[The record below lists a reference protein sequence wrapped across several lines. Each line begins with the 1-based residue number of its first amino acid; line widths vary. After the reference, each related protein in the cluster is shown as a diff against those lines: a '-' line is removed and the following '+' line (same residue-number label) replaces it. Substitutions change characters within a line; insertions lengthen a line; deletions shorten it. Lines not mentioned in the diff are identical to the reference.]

1 MVFFDRP
8 SNWCL
13 AINRT
18 LFVCLFVFFLAESA
32 RVFACPHLIL
42 ALKKLI
48 ELTRLCET
56 FKSPLLSWKI
66 VSFAHLLAARSL
78 PQFMTWLSTW
88 RSPLLLLRLFRNQIP
103 LDLHCRPLPGYC
115 RDTRVSF
122 PTHNQIL
129 PRLRVI
135 KVMFLLK
142 TRSVISQVKY
152 HS

>member
-1 MVFFDRP
+1 MVIHFDGP
-8 SNWCL
+8 SHWCL

-18 LFVCLFVFFLAESA
+18 LFVCSFFAESA
-32 RVFACPHLIL
+32 RVLACLHLIL

-48 ELTRLCET
+48 ESTKLCET

-66 VSFAHLLAARSL
+66 ASFAHLLAARSP

-88 RSPLLLLRLFRNQIP
+88 PSPLLHLRLFRNQTP
-103 LDLHCRPLPGYC
+103 LDLHCRPRPGYC

-122 PTHNQIL
+122 PTHNQIP
-129 PRLRVI
+129 PRLRVT

-142 TRSVISQVKY
+142 TRSAISRVKCQP
-152 HS
+152 

>member
-32 RVFACPHLIL
+32 RVFACLHLIL